1 MFWLTI
7 NCSEKIKMTIGN
19 STHHP
24 NPFSPLILFLIFKVF
39 FFIVFF
45 LLTVV
50 GLCRHRFL

>member
-19 STHHP
+19 SAHHP
-24 NPFSPLILFLIFKVF
+24 NPFSPLILFLIFKGF

-50 GLCRHRFL
+50 GLYRHRFL